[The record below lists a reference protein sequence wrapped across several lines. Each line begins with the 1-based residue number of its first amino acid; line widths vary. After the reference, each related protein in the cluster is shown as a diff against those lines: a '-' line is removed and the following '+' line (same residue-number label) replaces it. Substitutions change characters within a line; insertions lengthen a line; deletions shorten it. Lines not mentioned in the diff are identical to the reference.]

1 MDETLNQALTS
12 GPSPEAVDLDLSHI
26 DLGIAVNLV
35 VALAIGLLIGLERE
49 WRKQGEEGEAA
60 GRIGIRTFGIIGLFG
75 GLAGTLQA
83 SFGPWLAP
91 AALIAITLLLVADR
105 RADGASRF
113 GALAEDMTTLVAAI
127 TTALLG
133 LLAATGAAELAV
145 AAAVVV
151 VTLLYLKPILHGAVG
166 KLTDKELKATVR
178 FLVISLVVLPILPNQ
193 DFGPYR
199 FFNPRETWL
208 LVVLISALSFIGYF
222 AIRYL
227 GAALGCIAT
236 GLFGGLV
243 SSTAT
248 TITFAR
254 MASDQPKQGRML
266 ATGVVIANAVMAARI
281 LVVTG
286 LLAPSLAMAL
296 ALPMGLFVL
305 TALGMVVLM
314 WHLGRNGQG
323 AGKVGGESLGLDNP
337 FELRQAIKFALLLAA
352 IGLAEKYLSDQ
363 FGTSGLLVL
372 AAIAGLADVD
382 AITIAVSRDAGNG
395 AAMTPLVAAILIAA
409 GSNTIVKAAIVAR
422 SGGVFARWGLG
433 ALAVMA
439 LAAAAGAVLQQMLL
453 AAPG

>member
-1 MDETLNQALTS
+1 MDQALGSAAADGVTLGS
-12 GPSPEAVDLDLSHI
+12 VELDLSYI
-26 DLGIAVNLV
+26 DLGLTINLV

-49 WRKQGEEGEAA
+49 WRKQDEAGEASR
-60 GRIGIRTFGIIGLFG
+60 RIGIRTFGIFGLMG
-75 GLAGTLQA
+75 GLAGSLQA
-83 SFGPWLAP
+83 AFGPWLAP
-91 AALIAITLLLVADR
+91 ATLIALTLLLVADR
-105 RADGASRF
+105 RSEGGSGF

-127 TTALLG
+127 TTVLLG
-133 LLAATGAAELAV
+133 LLAATGAVELAV

-151 VTLLYLKPILHGAVG
+151 VALLYMKRTLHGAVG
-166 KLTDKELKATVR
+166 RLTETELKATVR

-199 FFNPRETWL
+199 FFNPRDTWL

-248 TITFAR
+248 TITFAKL
-254 MASDQPKQGRML
+254 AGDQPAQGRML

-281 LVVTG
+281 LVVAG
-286 LLAPSLAMAL
+286 LLAPGLALAL
-296 ALPMGLFVL
+296 ALPMGFFML

-314 WHLGRNGQG
+314 WRSGEKAG
-323 AGKVGGESLGLDNP
+323 AGSVGGESLGLDNP

-352 IGLAEKYLSDQ
+352 IGLAEKFLSDQ

-382 AITIAVSRDAGNG
+382 AITISVARSAGSG
-395 AAMTPLVAAILIAA
+395 AALAPLVAAVLIAA
-409 GSNTIVKAAIVAR
+409 GSNTVVKGAIAAR
-422 SGGVFARWGLG
+422 SGGVFARWAVG
-433 ALAVMA
+433 ALGVMSV
-439 LAAAAGAVLQQMLL
+439 AAAAGAVTQHIFL